1 MKVFDIIFTG
11 LIPLVLLVA
20 GWMMQF
26 HPPKK
31 QNAWIGYRTT
41 RSMKNAETWRFVNT
55 YCGKCWCISSLILLL
70 IAVGCSVG
78 YFFMSMKMQTMV
90 LLGNIILQM
99 AVLICTIFQT
109 ERAIRT
115 QFDETGKRKDT
126 THD

>member
-1 MKVFDIIFTG
+1 MKVFDIVFTV

-41 RSMKNAETWRFVNT
+41 RSMKNA
-55 YCGKCWCISSLILLL
+55 
-70 IAVGCSVG
+70 VG

-90 LLGNIILQM
+90 LLGNIVLQM

-109 ERAIRT
+109 DRAIRT

>member
-1 MKVFDIIFTG
+1 MKVFDIVFTG

-41 RSMKNAETWRFVNT
+41 RSMKNAETWRFANT
-55 YCGKCWCISSLILLL
+55 CCGKCWCISGGILLL
-70 IAVGCSVG
+70 VAVGCSVG

-90 LLGNIILQM
+90 LLGNIVLQM
-99 AVLICTIFQT
+99 AILICTLFQT

>member
-41 RSMKNAETWRFVNT
+41 RSMKNAETWRFANT
-55 YCGKCWCISSLILLL
+55 YCGKYWCISGGILLL
-70 IAVGCSVG
+70 VAVGCSVG
-78 YFFMSMKMQTMV
+78 YFFMSMQVQTIFV
-90 LLGNIILQM
+90 FGNIVLQM
-99 AVLICTIFQT
+99 AILICTLFQT

>member
-1 MKVFDIIFTG
+1 MKVFDIVFTV

-41 RSMKNAETWRFVNT
+41 RSMKNAETWRFANT
-55 YCGKCWCISSLILLL
+55 YCGKCWCIS
-70 IAVGCSVG
+70 V
-78 YFFMSMKMQTMV
+78 
-90 LLGNIILQM
+90 GNIVLQM

>member
-1 MKVFDIIFTG
+1 
-11 LIPLVLLVA
+11 
-20 GWMMQF
+20 
-26 HPPKK
+26 
-31 QNAWIGYRTT
+31 
-41 RSMKNAETWRFVNT
+41 MKNAETWRFANT
-55 YCGKCWCISSLILLL
+55 YCGKCWCISGGILLL

-90 LLGNIILQM
+90 LLGNIVLQM
-99 AVLICTIFQT
+99 AILIYTLFQT

>member
-1 MKVFDIIFTG
+1 MKVFDIVFTV
-11 LIPLVLLVA
+11 LIPLVLLFS

-31 QNAWIGYRTT
+31 QNVWIGYRTT
-41 RSMKNAETWRFVNT
+41 RSMKNAETWRFANT
-55 YCGKCWCISSLILLL
+55 YCGNCWCISSLILLL

-78 YFFMSMKMQTMV
+78 YFFMSMQAQTIFV
-90 LLGNIILQM
+90 LGNIVLQM
-99 AVLICTIFQT
+99 AILIYTLFQT

>member
-1 MKVFDIIFTG
+1 
-11 LIPLVLLVA
+11 
-20 GWMMQF
+20 
-26 HPPKK
+26 
-31 QNAWIGYRTT
+31 
-41 RSMKNAETWRFVNT
+41 MKNAETWRFANT